1 MVARRRKPRLFSF
14 SREVEMGLFEETVTA
29 PDDRR
34 ALGEL
39 IEAFLEICRA
49 QAVTPETLA
58 PVERAAR
65 HPSPSVRGVG
75 ITRLA
80 VLAHYFDDAVAVLER
95 ITRDESE
102 EIRLYA
108 CAALAN
114 TPDTVA
120 APLVTR
126 ALEDES
132 WRVRKSAAQAAG
144 AVEAAHLVPI
154 LARRLQREQ
163 DARVRVVLQLAID
176 FQRHAQRISP
186 APAPSATPGGTAQLR
201 GAENAAEQ
209 TEEVRLPAD
218 RRGDG
223 RQDTPNHAPEQP
235 RDQDR
240 ERNRGK

>member
-1 MVARRRKPRLFSF
+1 MAARRRKPRLFSF
-14 SREVEMGLFEETVTA
+14 SREVEMGLFEESVTA
-29 PDDRR
+29 PEDRR

-39 IEAFLEICRA
+39 IEAFLEICRV
-49 QAVTPETLA
+49 QAVTPETLE

-80 VLAHYFDDAVAVLER
+80 VLAHYFDEAVAALER

-114 TPDTVA
+114 TPENVA
-120 APLVTR
+120 APLVAR
-126 ALEDES
+126 ALEDPS
-132 WRVRKSAAQAAG
+132 WRVRKAAGQAAG
-144 AVEAAHLVPI
+144 AVEAPHLVPI

-176 FQRHAQRISP
+176 FQRTALRISP
-186 APAPSATPGGTAQLR
+186 GPSPTPVPAPRQLSGADHAT
-201 GAENAAEQ
+201 EE

-223 RQDTPNHAPEQP
+223 REDAPDHASEQP
-235 RDQDR
+235 GDEDR
-240 ERNRGK
+240 KGDRGR

>member
-1 MVARRRKPRLFSF
+1 
-14 SREVEMGLFEETVTA
+14 MGLFEETVTA

-39 IEAFLEICRA
+39 IEAFLEICRV

-65 HPSPSVRGVG
+65 HPSASVRGVG

-80 VLAHYFDDAVAVLER
+80 VLAHYFDEAVAVLDR

-126 ALEDES
+126 ALDDES
-132 WRVRKSAAQAAG
+132 WRVRKTAAQAAG

-163 DARVRVVLQLAID
+163 DARVRIVLQLAID
-176 FQRHAQRISP
+176 FQRTALRTS
-186 APAPSATPGGTAQLR
+186 PAPSATPAPAPPQLR
-201 GAENAAEQ
+201 GAENATEE

-218 RRGDG
+218 RRTDG
-223 RQDTPNHAPEQP
+223 RQDTPNHAAEQP

-240 ERNRGK
+240 ERNRSK

>member
-1 MVARRRKPRLFSF
+1 MGARRRKPRLFSF

-39 IEAFLEICRA
+39 IEAFLEICRV

-65 HPSPSVRGVG
+65 HPSASVRGVG

-80 VLAHYFDDAVAVLER
+80 VLAHYFDEAIALLER

-108 CAALAN
+108 CSALAN
-114 TPDTVA
+114 TPEGVA
-120 APLVTR
+120 APLVAR
-126 ALEDES
+126 ALEDPS
-132 WRVRKSAAQAAG
+132 WRVRKAAGQAAG
-144 AVEAAHLVPI
+144 AVEAANLVPI
-154 LARRLQREQ
+154 LARRLQREP

-176 FQRHAQRISP
+176 FQRQALRISPGPSATP
-186 APAPSATPGGTAQLR
+186 APAPTQLR
-201 GAENAAEQ
+201 GTDHATEQ

-218 RRGDG
+218 RRTDG
-223 RQDTPNHAPEQP
+223 WQDSPHHAPEQP
-235 RDQDR
+235 GDEDR
-240 ERNRGK
+240 QRNRRR